1 MNISL
6 FSGPHIPYLSW
17 DDLSITSLLF
27 SNNIH
32 TTGYLKGVD
41 LRGPIMSTW
50 RVARRDENQ
59 ETDYGSMHL
68 NETPSLYAVTS
79 PSPRLSAQVL
89 ATEWLN
95 RNFETNRISLVEYRT
110 RLQELR
116 RAVRLGIDSASTC
129 TDGIISS
136 LRQLMLHGWLNNRWR
151 LVSVDC
157 DHFASE
163 AWEESFVCC
172 YRNAQCILSSL
183 FRLPDFRKRL
193 FGALSAMPSV
203 WKLQA
208 LLESAWTLGFDPVG
222 ASQLASALRSSG
234 FRTTDPSQPYGAAQS
249 TDERNLVGL
258 VDSTAWLG
266 ASDLV
271 SLFGS
276 IGVRCS
282 LLECRAPSGP
292 NDSHPRLLEHVH
304 SYIVTGRSSS
314 TSLEVDEDEQPVAL
328 IVLDPNVPVDA
339 MRQIAKAAEYARQP
353 NASVNLS
360 RLAYSTYN
368 WMDILGSL
376 RVDVND
382 LKHPQYQLLQIN
394 GLIENE
400 VDLQDAMTP
409 ENVTIAI
416 S

>member
-1 MNISL
+1 
-6 FSGPHIPYLSW
+6 
-17 DDLSITSLLF
+17 
-27 SNNIH
+27 
-32 TTGYLKGVD
+32 
-41 LRGPIMSTW
+41 MSTW

-79 PSPRLSAQVL
+79 TSPRLSAQVL

-95 RNFETNRISLVEYRT
+95 RNFETNRMSLVEYRT

-234 FRTTDPSQPYGAAQS
+234 FRATDPSQPYGAAQS

-314 TSLEVDEDEQPVAL
+314 TSLETFSVAMVLQHEGHSRVVIGVEVDEDEQPVAL

-353 NASVNLS
+353 NASANLS

-400 VDLQDAMTP
+400 VDLQLRMCCSALLRG
-409 ENVTIAI
+409 VLC
-416 S
+416 